1 MVRNNIK
8 IGFIG
13 VGYMGYGMALN
24 ILKRKYNL
32 NIIAHTNRKSI
43 NKLVKLG
50 ATELKTYKNFAIN
63 SNVIIICVT
72 NTIIA
77 KKVINSLKSFLIK
90 GTLIIDITTHN
101 QNGSIEIFNMLKSRS
116 VYYCESPVMGGPKQ
130 AELGILG
137 AIVGCEK
144 NIFNQSKKI
153 LKIFCKEVFYFGKVG
168 VGAKTKLISNF
179 LSLGTTTLVIET
191 IKAAE
196 KLNIDLKKLYGVAK
210 LGSGNSG
217 ALTRI
222 ADKALKGDYKG
233 YIFSVNNAYK
243 DLSYISD
250 LLINLP
256 NAHKLS
262 SYFKSYYKKAIN
274 KGNGN
279 LLISELIKK

>member
-1 MVRNNIK
+1 
-8 IGFIG
+8 
-13 VGYMGYGMALN
+13 MGYGMAYN
-24 ILKRKYNL
+24 ILKKYYNL
-32 NIIAHTNRKSI
+32 NIIAHKNRKPIS
-43 NKLVKLG
+43 KLVKLG
-50 ATELKTYKNFAIN
+50 AIELKTFKDLAQN

-72 NTIIA
+72 NTNIA
-77 KKVINSLKSFLIK
+77 KKVIKNLKYFLTK
-90 GTLIIDITTHN
+90 GTLIIDVTTHN
-101 QNGSIEIFNMLKSRS
+101 QNGSIEMSNILKSKN
-116 VYYCESPVMGGPKQ
+116 VHYCESPVMGGPKQ
-130 AELGILG
+130 AELGVLG

-144 NIFNQSKKI
+144 NIFNKARKI
-153 LKIFCKEVFYFGKVG
+153 LNIFCKEVFYFGKIG

-222 ADKALKGDYKG
+222 ADKAIQGNYKG

-243 DLSYISD
+243 DLSYIND

-262 SYFKSYYKKAIN
+262 SYFKLYYKEAIN

-279 LLISELIKK
+279 LLVSELIKK

>member
-50 ATELKTYKNFAIN
+50 AMELKTYKNFAIN

-168 VGAKTKLISNF
+168 CWSK
-179 LSLGTTTLVIET
+179 
-191 IKAAE
+191 
-196 KLNIDLKKLYGVAK
+196 
-210 LGSGNSG
+210 
-217 ALTRI
+217 
-222 ADKALKGDYKG
+222 DK
-233 YIFSVNNAYK
+233 
-243 DLSYISD
+243 
-250 LLINLP
+250 
-256 NAHKLS
+256 
-262 SYFKSYYKKAIN
+262 IN
-274 KGNGN
+274 K
-279 LLISELIKK
+279 